1 MRHFSIEDLKFE
13 AVPRPPS
20 CQWIKVQE
28 IMYERVGLP
37 PLIDSILEPNFV
49 AMLSTLSSNLIV
61 TFDVENLSH
70 PCTLKVVG
78 RSTLAELCSYSAHF
92 KYMFNF
98 FACSRYRSHTLIERM
113 FEFFLWSNE
122 PVVHVESIPQRFG
135 EAPQV
140 VFIVLVNTWK
150 RCLGW
155 LLLLSSSDINY
166 VTSGFLHYATEG
178 FSSNSFRC
186 GKTCTLAYYVVK
198 ISHLLLNLALV
209 IIVPKFHMAIPT
221 LISLPNEAQARC
233 IFHSQTLLPFYIIVA
248 RQNWPPY

>member
-1 MRHFSIEDLKFE
+1 
-13 AVPRPPS
+13 
-20 CQWIKVQE
+20 
-28 IMYERVGLP
+28 MYERVGLP

-122 PVVHVESIPQRFG
+122 PVVHVE
-135 EAPQV
+135 
-140 VFIVLVNTWK
+140 LNTLEIW
-150 RCLGW
+150 RSSTSCLHRPRQY
-155 LLLLSSSDINY
+155 L
-166 VTSGFLHYATEG
+166 E
-178 FSSNSFRC
+178 
-186 GKTCTLAYYVVK
+186 
-198 ISHLLLNLALV
+198 
-209 IIVPKFHMAIPT
+209 
-221 LISLPNEAQARC
+221 
-233 IFHSQTLLPFYIIVA
+233 TLLGLVVVVVIV
-248 RQNWPPY
+248 